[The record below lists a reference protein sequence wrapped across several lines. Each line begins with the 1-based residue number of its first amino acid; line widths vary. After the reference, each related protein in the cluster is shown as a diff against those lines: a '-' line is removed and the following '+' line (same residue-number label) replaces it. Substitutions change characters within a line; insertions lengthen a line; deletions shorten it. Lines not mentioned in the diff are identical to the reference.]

1 MVQSKS
7 SEHPEGFAHALAAGA
22 TCGLLA
28 IVQSIG
34 VGSLIAAGAPF
45 FSSVAIGMALLATA
59 IVGAITANQSSIAG
73 IVGVAQSLVAVALVG
88 TLSVVLRH
96 VAPGDEASATLVAV
110 LVLATLAVGAASLFL
125 GVFRLG
131 RFIRFVPFPV
141 VAGFMAGSGLL
152 IVRGGLD
159 VIAGEPIF
167 AALAHFDAGLA
178 TRVAAAVIFIAAV
191 LLLGRVVRTRLLLPG
206 LVALALVAFNLAAA
220 ADGIS
225 AMALRA
231 GHWLIALPPQAH
243 FWPPLAPSD
252 FAHIDWAAI
261 LPALAYLPSAVVLAI
276 TAVLMNATTIELD
289 AKRDIDLDNELR
301 AVGIANLLAGIVGGV
316 PGFHSVTLTFLGN
329 RLGGR
334 SRIIGFTVA
343 AMSLAALIFGHVLLD
358 VIPTPLL
365 GAMLMWTGGG
375 LLAEWLVRSYAR
387 LSLRE
392 YLVVLLIFVAIAA
405 VGFAWGLLVGI
416 AAALAL
422 FVVEYGRVD
431 IVRLLVTGRDYQS
444 SVDASEERRQNL
456 HTHGDAILIIRLQGF
471 LFFGTAERLRQRV
484 ERRAAE
490 ASTSRTRFVVI
501 DFRRVTGVDS
511 STVLSFIRLSQT
523 AVREGFEIV
532 LTGVSEGSRA
542 SMARGGLAMGEDADP
557 FRRRFRRRAQVV
569 RGPAADGGG
578 AAVYRQHAAAPRR
591 PPGRHSFRR
600 RPGAEGR
607 GVLRTRRDRRRG
619 FPDRTGRAIGRHLL
633 RRIRPRQRRHCLA
646 RPRTSAARHGRP
658 GRHRRRGRFLPRRA
672 ALGLGYRRAGY
683 GGLAAV
689 TRQHGPPAGRTPRRR
704 LALSPGCRGNAGAAA
719 HPHQPSRP
727 AARRLE
733 RGYARRSDHS
743 A

>member
-88 TLSVVLRH
+88 MLSVVLRH
-96 VAPGDEASATLVAV
+96 VAPAEEAGATLVAV

-261 LPALAYLPSAVVLAI
+261 LPALAYLPSA
-276 TAVLMNATTIELD
+276 
-289 AKRDIDLDNELR
+289 
-301 AVGIANLLAGIVGGV
+301 
-316 PGFHSVTLTFLGN
+316 SCS
-329 RLGGR
+329 R
-334 SRIIGFTVA
+334 S
-343 AMSLAALIFGHVLLD
+343 
-358 VIPTPLL
+358 
-365 GAMLMWTGGG
+365 
-375 LLAEWLVRSYAR
+375 
-387 LSLRE
+387 
-392 YLVVLLIFVAIAA
+392 
-405 VGFAWGLLVGI
+405 
-416 AAALAL
+416 
-422 FVVEYGRVD
+422 
-431 IVRLLVTGRDYQS
+431 
-444 SVDASEERRQNL
+444 
-456 HTHGDAILIIRLQGF
+456 
-471 LFFGTAERLRQRV
+471 
-484 ERRAAE
+484 
-490 ASTSRTRFVVI
+490 
-501 DFRRVTGVDS
+501 
-511 STVLSFIRLSQT
+511 
-523 AVREGFEIV
+523 
-532 LTGVSEGSRA
+532 
-542 SMARGGLAMGEDADP
+542 
-557 FRRRFRRRAQVV
+557 
-569 RGPAADGGG
+569 
-578 AAVYRQHAAAPRR
+578 
-591 PPGRHSFRR
+591 PP
-600 RPGAEGR
+600 
-607 GVLRTRRDRRRG
+607 
-619 FPDRTGRAIGRHLL
+619 
-633 RRIRPRQRRHCLA
+633 C
-646 RPRTSAARHGRP
+646 
-658 GRHRRRGRFLPRRA
+658 
-672 ALGLGYRRAGY
+672 
-683 GGLAAV
+683 
-689 TRQHGPPAGRTPRRR
+689 
-704 LALSPGCRGNAGAAA
+704 
-719 HPHQPSRP
+719 
-727 AARRLE
+727 
-733 RGYARRSDHS
+733 
-743 A
+743 